1 MPPEWSPET
10 CLWPHAPFSTIFLAN
25 SPPPVANKQNQ
36 EVPQLAAG
44 PHMTGQPLWLD
55 KRWGPGG
62 SVFLAHP
69 LDKASP
75 LDHSPHQHPGRSH
88 RQHMQPSPTPPLP
101 PLGLSTLIGCLG
113 SRTLACFPRPLVACP
128 TQSLPTAPKCQ
139 MPLAT
144 RLLADAAGPRRWV
157 TPMDSRRCVCWHPS
171 SPWHAPEACIPA
183 AGCWPGLHSPPG
195 LGSVNPESLQRDHLH
210 VCLVASTLLLWA
222 EGDADLAGAGRG
234 PRAQEKTQMQSQPDK
249 GVKC

>member
-1 MPPEWSPET
+1 MP
-10 CLWPHAPFSTIFLAN
+10 WPLYGFGGVVCAAHDTSDFPPSIPILSVLYAVAHAPRMVPRPVCGHMPLSQHSVFLTN

-44 PHMTGQPLWLD
+44 PHMTGQPLRPD
-55 KRWGPGG
+55 KCWGPEG

-88 RQHMQPSPTPPLP
+88 RQHTQPSPTPPLP

-128 TQSLPTAPKCQ
+128 THSLPTAPKCQ
-139 MPLAT
+139 MPSGHQAL
-144 RLLADAAGPRRWV
+144 
-157 TPMDSRRCVCWHPS
+157 SRC
-171 SPWHAPEACIPA
+171 
-183 AGCWPGLHSPPG
+183 
-195 LGSVNPESLQRDHLH
+195 
-210 VCLVASTLLLWA
+210 
-222 EGDADLAGAGRG
+222 GR
-234 PRAQEKTQMQSQPDK
+234 PTQMRDTDGQS
-249 GVKC
+249 